1 VLPPQS
7 ADAYTRFRGPVSWQL
22 LVLRPSLDV
31 NSFAFLSNKT
41 NTYLTYLRTYLAESS
56 PNTEEHQVVCVC
68 ARIIICAAEKFGQG
82 ILESEEYLPPLTL
95 PYLTSPHL
103 AYRPKNL
110 FFSLLVNN
118 NVYDSACRAGNVQF
132 QVRRP
137 VLIAPAPEYHGLLC
151 LSV

>member
-1 VLPPQS
+1 MPIRAEREHVLLPTWNLVFFCASPLRQHEPVLPPQS

-68 ARIIICAAEKFGQG
+68 ARIIICAAEKFGQ
-82 ILESEEYLPPLTL
+82 
-95 PYLTSPHL
+95 
-103 AYRPKNL
+103 A
-110 FFSLLVNN
+110 F
-118 NVYDSACRAGNVQF
+118 
-132 QVRRP
+132 
-137 VLIAPAPEYHGLLC
+137 
-151 LSV
+151 